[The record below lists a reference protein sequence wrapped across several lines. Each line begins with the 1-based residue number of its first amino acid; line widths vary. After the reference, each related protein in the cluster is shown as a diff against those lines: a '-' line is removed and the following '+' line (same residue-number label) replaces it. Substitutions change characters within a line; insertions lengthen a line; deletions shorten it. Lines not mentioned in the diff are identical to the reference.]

1 VYLDRFNTYRKVD
14 SKSYVAFA
22 SRLKGLL
29 NYYLESRHV
38 DDFDGL
44 FELLICD
51 RIKSSLSEACLRHVL
66 SVENATERGWLDI
79 DALSDVIDRYAAS
92 YNNNNR
98 PQTFAIG
105 QNATRAGTM
114 QHKPSPPQKFGLN
127 AAPRSNNG
135 GRFTPVN
142 ASGTRKC
149 FNCGASDHL
158 RDRCPRL
165 IRSTTDIAGRSAK
178 VSRVNA
184 VDDRKAISQPTATRA
199 CSQRVTNDFHTS
211 AKRGVREAGNRRV
224 VSDRVFHTSAAARD
238 HTGTAACRPSDGLD
252 NSATC
257 DSDRVSQS
265 TTSVVASD
273 QSVQTDNS
281 QAESNS
287 AVSNC
292 VPDVYCNKIEAA
304 VDADEFECEW

>member
-1 VYLDRFNTYRKVD
+1 
-14 SKSYVAFA
+14 
-22 SRLKGLL
+22 
-29 NYYLESRHV
+29 
-38 DDFDGL
+38 
-44 FELLICD
+44 
-51 RIKSSLSEACLRHVL
+51 
-66 SVENATERGWLDI
+66 
-79 DALSDVIDRYAAS
+79 
-92 YNNNNR
+92 
-98 PQTFAIG
+98 
-105 QNATRAGTM
+105 M
-114 QHKPSPPQKFGLN
+114 
-127 AAPRSNNG
+127 
-135 GRFTPVN
+135 N

-184 VDDRKAISQPTATRA
+184 VDDRRAISQPTATRV

-211 AKRGVREAGNRRV
+211 ATRGVREAGSRRV
-224 VSDRVFHTSAAARD
+224 MSDRIFHTLSTAARD
-238 HTGTAACRPSDGLD
+238 HADTAACRPSDGLD

-257 DSDRVSQS
+257 GSDRVSQS
-265 TTSVVASD
+265 TTSVVTVSD

-292 VPDVYCNKIEAA
+292 VPDVYCNKIKAA
-304 VDADEFECEW
+304 VDSDEFESVNW